1 MVLFAITWV
10 TERWKRRSEA
20 VAGTVKE
27 DSMPQNLSHIFF
39 SCSNVTGGGEWR
51 RKDTRMKRA
60 AFLAHI
66 PVPAFLLLSHPEA
79 RATPMAIFIR
89 KDIRNSDARSIKD

>member
-39 SCSNVTGGGEWR
+39 SCSNVTGGGE
-51 RKDTRMKRA
+51 
-60 AFLAHI
+60 
-66 PVPAFLLLSHPEA
+66 
-79 RATPMAIFIR
+79 
-89 KDIRNSDARSIKD
+89 